1 MSATLGWIDG
11 LVIAAYF
18 AAVLGIGL
26 WVGRREKNTGDFF
39 LGGRRQHWI
48 VAGISIIATEVSA
61 LTYIAVPGDSFS
73 SNWKYLQ
80 MYAGAFAGRMIV
92 AYLLLPAF
100 YGGQVTTVYEYLG
113 QRFGPATRTT
123 ATFFFFAS
131 RTLGSGIRLLVASLA
146 LSEVFGWPL
155 VWVIIASVSVT
166 ALYATVGGIKSIMW
180 TDVLQAATFV
190 VAPALAM
197 VYLLHATPGTWA
209 ENLSTAIDAGKFKVL
224 HWDWNPNNERSFWVL
239 FIHAT
244 VMNVAAMGTDQDM
257 TQRMLTCPDLKRG
270 RRSLIFNM
278 VVGFPLVC
286 LFLAVGTMLW
296 VHYVGTP
303 SGAGLPETV
312 IAQKDRIFPYFMAH
326 DVPVGYG
333 IRGLLIAGIFAAAM
347 SSLASAIGALSSSAV
362 TDLYRPLR
370 PKRGES
376 HYLLAARV
384 FTVLFAIVLTA
395 VAIAFAQSANL
406 LWKVFEFAGL
416 VFGGLLGVFLLG
428 MLTRNRGRDAWNVPS
443 MLISVVSLIALKFAQ
458 ERTETVWIAWPWWI
472 VVGTATTFLLG
483 AIPCRAV
490 NRGRA

>member
-1 MSATLGWIDG
+1 MNTTLGWIDG

-61 LTYIAVPGDSFS
+61 LTYIAVPGDAFS
-73 SNWKYLQ
+73 TNCEYLQ
-80 MYAGAFAGRMIV
+80 MYAGAFAGRMLV

-146 LSEVFGWPL
+146 VSEVFGWPL
-155 VWVIIASVSVT
+155 IWVIIACVSVT

-190 VAPALAM
+190 VAPTLAI
-197 VYLLHATPGTWA
+197 VYLLHATPGTWT
-209 ENLSTAIDAGKFKVL
+209 ENLNTAIVTGKFKVL
-224 HWDWNPNNERSFWVL
+224 NWNWNPNNPRSFWVL

-244 VMNVAAMGTDQDM
+244 LLNVAAMGTDQDM

-270 RRSLIFNM
+270 RRSLIFNA

-286 LFLAVGTMLW
+286 LFLTVGTMLW
-296 VHYVGTP
+296 VHYAGSPNGP
-303 SGAGLPETV
+303 SLPAAV
-312 IAQKDRIFPYFMAH
+312 VAQKDRIFPYFMAH
-326 DVPVGYG
+326 DAPVGYG
-333 IRGLLIAGIFAAAM
+333 LRGVLIAGIFAAAM

-362 TDLYRPLR
+362 TDLYRPLCAGR
-370 PKRGES
+370 SES

-384 FTVLFAIVLTA
+384 FTVLFAIVLTV
-395 VAIAFAQSANL
+395 VAIAFAESANL

-428 MLTRNRGRDAWNVPS
+428 VLTRDRGWDWWNVPS
-443 MLISVVSLIALKFAQ
+443 MLISVVMLIALKLVQ
-458 ERTETVWIAWPWWI
+458 EHSGTVWIAWPWWI
-472 VVGTATTFLLG
+472 VVGTATTFILG
-483 AIPCRAV
+483 AIPRRA
-490 NRGRA
+490 GA